1 MQYVKVDY
9 LHHDS
14 FDGFYNNFRQVIQ
27 DAKDDFVEAFVN
39 DKNDFTIVVAN
50 YVEEVD
56 SEESDNEDK
65 KNDDKEVIDSMT
77 KLLLNTM
84 TEENKESIID
94 EALKSDNP
102 KLSLLDLLK
111 ED

>member
-1 MQYVKVDY
+1 
-9 LHHDS
+9 
-14 FDGFYNNFRQVIQ
+14 
-27 DAKDDFVEAFVN
+27 
-39 DKNDFTIVVAN
+39 
-50 YVEEVD
+50 
-56 SEESDNEDK
+56 
-65 KNDDKEVIDSMT
+65 MT

>member
-1 MQYVKVDY
+1 MNINYHSDLTPGV
-9 LHHDS
+9 
-14 FDGFYNNFRQVIQ
+14 FVI
-27 DAKDDFVEAFVN
+27 
-39 DKNDFTIVVAN
+39 
-50 YVEEVD
+50 
-56 SEESDNEDK
+56 NEDK

-84 TEENKESIID
+84 TEENKESLID